1 MKKYLYLPIIVVLAL
16 VFIITYHEIYFGR
29 AIDFLPLDYSE
40 KDKAEKRL
48 TEDKLRNRYA
58 RLKRLKASKAAAEDS
73 GDETTAE
80 ESGDEE
86 TAEESGDEETAE
98 ESGDEKEINNIKRE
112 IEKEEARIKSL
123 KNSLVLLSKEKRI
136 AILFVSYLITYIG
149 AFYFRGFS
157 KKLTIVYIT
166 LIIVTLSVY
175 AFSYDDNS
183 TGWTILS
190 SAAAPLY
197 GIDKIFST
205 SSTSDATI
213 YKLDDHRTFPDIY
226 VSTTQSVRGVSSASS
241 DIKTKEI
248 SFKLYLFSNSSNSS
262 GNTNY
267 VNILDINGIEGLSNN
282 WDCSDNPY
290 GNFSSLIR
298 YNYSTRKL
306 EYPNDDLCH
315 TSYET
320 QTTRNKID
328 VLFDKWIDIRVKI
341 QANSGSSRNYKIT
354 YIINDKKYETDV
366 DLSNGVEVGLED
378 SWALLGDVNA
388 KNLGN
393 YTNVSVVSY

>member
-1 MKKYLYLPIIVVLAL
+1 M
-16 VFIITYHEIYFGR
+16 
-29 AIDFLPLDYSE
+29 
-40 KDKAEKRL
+40 
-48 TEDKLRNRYA
+48 
-58 RLKRLKASKAAAEDS
+58 
-73 GDETTAE
+73 
-80 ESGDEE
+80 
-86 TAEESGDEETAE
+86 
-98 ESGDEKEINNIKRE
+98 
-112 IEKEEARIKSL
+112 
-123 KNSLVLLSKEKRI
+123 LLSKEKRI

-190 SAAAPLY
+190 SVAAPLY

-205 SSTSDATI
+205 SSTPDATI
-213 YKLDDHRTFPDIY
+213 YKLDDHRRFHDIY
-226 VSTTQSVRGVSSASS
+226 VSTAQSVRGVSSASS

-267 VNILDINGIEGLSNN
+267 VNILDINGQDGIENLPNY

-315 TSYET
+315 HTSFGT

-341 QANSGSSRNYKIT
+341 QANSGSSRKYKIT

-366 DLSNGVEVGLED
+366 DLSIGVEVGLED

-393 YTNVSVVSY
+393 YTNVSVASY

>member
-73 GDETTAE
+73 GDETTTGD
-80 ESGDEE
+80 SGDE
-86 TAEESGDEETAE
+86 TTAE

-112 IEKEEARIKSL
+112 IEKEEARINSL
-123 KNSLVLLSKEKRI
+123 KNSLILLSKEKRI

-190 SAAAPLY
+190 SVAAPLY

-205 SSTSDATI
+205 SSTPDATI
-213 YKLDDHRTFPDIY
+213 YKLDDHRRFHDIY
-226 VSTTQSVRGVSSASS
+226 VSTAQSVRGVSSASS

-267 VNILDINGIEGLSNN
+267 VNILDINGQDGIENLPNY

-315 TSYET
+315 HTSFGT

-341 QANSGSSRNYKIT
+341 QANSGSSRKYKIT

-366 DLSNGVEVGLED
+366 DLSIGVEVGLED

-393 YTNVSVVSY
+393 YTNVSVASY

>member
-80 ESGDEE
+80 ESGDE
-86 TAEESGDEETAE
+86 
-98 ESGDEKEINNIKRE
+98 KEINNIKRE
-112 IEKEEARIKSL
+112 IEKEEARINSL
-123 KNSLVLLSKEKRI
+123 KNSLILLSKEKRI

-190 SAAAPLY
+190 SVAAPLY

-205 SSTSDATI
+205 SSTPDATI
-213 YKLDDHRTFPDIY
+213 YKLDDHRRFHDIY
-226 VSTTQSVRGVSSASS
+226 VSTAQSVRGVSSASS

-267 VNILDINGIEGLSNN
+267 VNILDINGQDGIENLPNY

-290 GNFSSLIR
+290 
-298 YNYSTRKL
+298 
-306 EYPNDDLCH
+306 
-315 TSYET
+315 
-320 QTTRNKID
+320 
-328 VLFDKWIDIRVKI
+328 
-341 QANSGSSRNYKIT
+341 
-354 YIINDKKYETDV
+354 
-366 DLSNGVEVGLED
+366 
-378 SWALLGDVNA
+378 
-388 KNLGN
+388 
-393 YTNVSVVSY
+393 